1 MGGAAGEQILGCFAF
16 VIDGGGLLGERSP
29 VLMTA
34 RVPAA
39 VSPTAP
45 IYTPQR
51 RQIRNSAVPEP
62 KR

>member
-1 MGGAAGEQILGCFAF
+1 MRMVGRFARLRF
-16 VIDGGGLLGERSP
+16 KSA
-29 VLMTA
+29 A

-39 VSPTAP
+39 VSQTAP